1 MTHDETYRDADELA
15 ARQLDDDQPISQ
27 ANFTSLADVDRE
39 RMADLLWLD
48 TLLVQ
53 LGRPAQWAA
62 DQDRRVA
69 RTLALLASEPLEV
82 EPSHTAAT
90 LPMPQPQ
97 AAESPFRSARRVAPP
112 ARRLWW
118 SGLLT
123 AAAALMIAFL
133 LRSGSPRSQAYAAVD
148 QVVAAAHKPIDR
160 QYRVRVDLA
169 GGHAA
174 ESMLY
179 VRGGEKF
186 CLKHPAPLGVLWLGG
201 DRQKSWLVPAL
212 PFLPVRVS
220 HDPKLIRE
228 FLREG
233 DVALTPQVL
242 QVTSILSRL
251 ADRER
256 YELELRPT
264 EQIHSAPGKPGAS
277 LERIHGRRSEASSI
291 WPETVDVWADPQS
304 GQMKRMVMEW
314 RPDTAIQRITLELAG
329 EEPQPDDWYEHTRHH
344 QPGRTIM
351 EGVNHHPPHLE
362 EGV

>member
-1 MTHDETYRDADELA
+1 MTHEPTEREVAVDALA
-15 ARQLDDDQPISQ
+15 ARQLDDAQPITE
-27 ANFTSLADVDRE
+27 AEFASLADVERE
-39 RMADLLWLD
+39 RMTDLLWLD

-62 DQDRRVA
+62 DQGRRVD
-69 RTLALLASEPLEV
+69 RTLALLASDPLEV
-82 EPSHTAAT
+82 EPSRTTAK
-90 LPMPQPQ
+90 LPMPQ
-97 AAESPFRSARRVAPP
+97 AEPLVRTRRSVLPP

-118 SGLLT
+118 SGFLTT
-123 AAAALMIAFL
+123 AAALLLAFL

-148 QVVAAAHKPIDR
+148 QVVAVAHKPIDR
-160 QYRVRVDLA
+160 QYRVRVDLV
-169 GGHAA
+169 GGGAA
-174 ESMLY
+174 ESTLY
-179 VRGGEKF
+179 VRGGERF

-201 DRQKSWLVPAL
+201 DRQQSWLVPAL

-233 DVALTPQVL
+233 DVSLTPQVL
-242 QVTSILSRL
+242 QVTSVLSRL

-264 EQIHSAPGKPGAS
+264 EQVPSDTGKPGAS

-291 WPETVDVWADPQS
+291 WPETVDLWADPQS
-304 GQMKRMVMEW
+304 GQMKRMVLEW
-314 RPDTAIQRITLELAG
+314 RPDAAIQRITLELAG

-351 EGVNHHPPHLE
+351 EGVSLQPHRQ

>member
-1 MTHDETYRDADELA
+1 MTHDETDRDAAVDELA
-15 ARQLDDDQPISQ
+15 ARQLDDAQPITQ
-27 ANFTSLADVDRE
+27 AEFAGLADVARH

-53 LGRPAQWAA
+53 LERPAQWAA
-62 DQDRRVA
+62 DQDRRVG

-82 EPSHTAAT
+82 KLVPGV
-90 LPMPQPQ
+90 QP
-97 AAESPFRSARRVAPP
+97 AEFPVPTHRRVVRP

-123 AAAALMIAFL
+123 AAAALLIAFL

-148 QVVAAAHKPIDR
+148 QVVAVAHKPIDR

-169 GGHAA
+169 GEHAA
-174 ESMLY
+174 ESTLY

-201 DRQKSWLVPAL
+201 DRQQSWLVPAL

-233 DVALTPQVL
+233 DVSLTPQVL

-256 YELELRPT
+256 YELELRPA
-264 EQIHSAPGKPGAS
+264 EQIHHAPDKSKAL
-277 LERIHGRRSEASSI
+277 LERIHGRRREASGI
-291 WPETVDVWADPQS
+291 WPETVDLWADPQS
-304 GQMKRMVMEW
+304 GQMKRMVLQW
-314 RPDTAIQRITLELAG
+314 RPDAAIQRITLELAG

-344 QPGRTIM
+344 QPGRTIL
-351 EGVNHHPPHLE
+351 EGASHQLQQGQE
-362 EGV
+362 QGV